1 MDSKASQHPT
11 VHEGWNTSSESSASP
26 GRRAGR
32 NDPKY
37 SHAEHPFREHSDEI
51 TVAHSEHHFSHA
63 EHGPPIDNIGP
74 AHDLALEEYAEHE
87 ELLWSRIRNYI
98 RDPAAE
104 FCGTMIMIILCEP
117 HRTEMLWISY
127 LRI

>member
-1 MDSKASQHPT
+1 MDPKALQHPS
-11 VHEGWNTSSESSASP
+11 VHEAWNTSSESSTSP
-26 GRRAGR
+26 GRRGGS
-32 NDPKY
+32 NEPKY
-37 SHAEHPFREHSDEI
+37 SHAEHPFRENSDEI
-51 TVAHSEHHFSHA
+51 TVAHSEHPFSHG

-74 AHDLALEEYAEHE
+74 AHDLAVEEYNEHE

-104 FCGTMIMIILCEP
+104 FCGTMIMIILCGSHHTATSWTP
-117 HRTEMLWISY
+117 C